1 MPIKFD
7 IVPGE
12 TEHITLR
19 GVIRRNPTLLMR
31 VRTPKK
37 TFSLSRKALLL
48 GATLILCQILDGI
61 LTYTGLLLL
70 GVEMEGNGLIRD
82 MIYAYGL
89 VPGICMAKVGA
100 LLSVALITIAAH
112 RRKWIRP
119 IILLLSAV
127 YVTLALVPWT
137 LVLWYRL

>member
-12 TEHITLR
+12 TEHITFR
-19 GVIRRNPTLLMR
+19 GVTRRNPTLLMR
-31 VRTPKK
+31 VRTPIK

-48 GATLILCQILDGI
+48 GVTLILCQIVDGL

-70 GVEMEGNGLIRD
+70 GVEMEGNGLLRE

-89 VPGICMAKVGA
+89 VPGLCMAKVGA
-100 LLSVALITIAAH
+100 LVSVALITVAAH

-119 IILLLSAV
+119 IILALSAV